1 MSSTF
6 GEHLR
11 VTVFGQSHGE
21 AVGAVLDG
29 FPAGMPV
36 DMEALRRM
44 MARRAPGNGPTA
56 SARKEPDEPELV
68 SGVLNGVTTGQPIGI
83 LIRSV
88 DAHPSDYGE
97 EPDLARPGHAD
108 YTAHVRFF
116 GHEDWRGGGSA
127 SGRLTAPLTA
137 AGALCLQFLE
147 REGVAVRAH
156 ISQLGDLR
164 DDPIAER
171 ADDLSFL
178 ADMAL
183 PTLRPGLAE
192 EMEKAIL
199 RAKAEGDS
207 VGGAVTCRVDGVPAG
222 LGAPF
227 FDSAE
232 STLSRLMFSIP
243 GVKAVAFGD
252 GFGFAAGRGSEMNDP
267 LRAADGRIT
276 AETNRSG
283 GVNGGITNGMPI
295 LFTCAVR
302 PTPSI
307 AKEQRTV
314 SLRRLTNETIRVG
327 GRHDPCIVPRIV
339 PVIEAVTAIGLTEMW
354 KERAACLRG
363 DT

>member
-29 FPAGMPV
+29 FPAGMRI
-36 DMEALRRM
+36 DTDALTRM
-44 MARRAPGNGPTA
+44 TERRAPGRSPLA
-56 SARKEPDEPELV
+56 SARREPDRPELV

-88 DAHPSDYGE
+88 QANPSDYGE
-97 EPDLARPGHAD
+97 DPDLARPGHAD

-137 AGALCLQFLE
+137 AGALCLQYLAAQ
-147 REGVAVRAH
+147 GVTVRAH
-156 ISQLGDLR
+156 ISQLGDLT
-164 DDPIAER
+164 DDPIADR
-171 ADDLSFL
+171 DDDLGFL

-183 PTLRPGLAE
+183 PTLRPGLSR
-192 EMEKAIL
+192 EMEAAIL
-199 RAKAEGDS
+199 AAKAEGDS
-207 VGGAVTCRVDGVPAG
+207 IGGAVTCRADGLPAG

-232 STLSRLMFSIP
+232 SILSRLMFSVP

-252 GFGFAAGRGSEMNDP
+252 GFAFARGRGSAMNDP
-267 LRAADGRIT
+267 LRIRDERIVT
-276 AETNRSG
+276 ETNHSG
-283 GVNGGITNGMPI
+283 GINGGITNGMP
-295 LFTCAVR
+295 LVFTCAVR

-314 SLRRLTNETIRVG
+314 SMRRMAEETIRVG
-327 GRHDPCIVPRIV
+327 GRHDPCIVPRVV
-339 PVIEAVTAIGLTEMW
+339 PVIEAMTAIGLMEMW
-354 KERAACLRG
+354 KERAGCVR
-363 DT
+363 